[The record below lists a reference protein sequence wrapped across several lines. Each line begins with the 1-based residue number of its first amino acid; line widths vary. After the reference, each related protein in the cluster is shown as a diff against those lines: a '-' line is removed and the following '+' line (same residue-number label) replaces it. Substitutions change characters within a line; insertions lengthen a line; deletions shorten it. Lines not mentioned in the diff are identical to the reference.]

1 MASGAA
7 WRGVVRPGLRVKNMK
22 GETMEIHELTKRQID
37 AVVAG
42 RLTLRKLYDQKGWV
56 KPKWLP

>member
-1 MASGAA
+1 MAE
-7 WRGVVRPGLRVKNMK
+7 P
-22 GETMEIHELTKRQID
+22 EIHELTKRQID

-56 KPKWLP
+56 KLKWLP